1 MNKFEAIFFFFF
13 LLLLTYAGYL
23 SYKSIDFEV
32 LKKLESQTLVY
43 PPSPTIIPTVA
54 PTVTPAIL
62 TH

>member
-1 MNKFEAIFFFFF
+1 MNKFEAIFIFFF

-43 PPSPTIIPTVA
+43 PTFPTITPTTA
-54 PTVTPAIL
+54 PTVTPVSI